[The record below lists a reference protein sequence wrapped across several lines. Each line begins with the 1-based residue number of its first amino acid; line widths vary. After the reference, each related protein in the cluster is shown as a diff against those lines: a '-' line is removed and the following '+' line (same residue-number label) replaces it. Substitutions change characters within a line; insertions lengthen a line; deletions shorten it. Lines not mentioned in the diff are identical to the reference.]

1 MNLDLT
7 AAIPF
12 IRFDPLYSTVA
23 AALFYVAGV
32 ALCRKIGF
40 LKRFC
45 IPSAVIGG
53 LMVAAAVFLL
63 RCCGPARFDVEF
75 DISFQYPSMLIFFTT
90 IGLGGSF
97 ALLRSGGA
105 ALMIYLAACWCM
117 AVLQNVLG
125 SAAAS
130 ALGVHPALGVMAGAV
145 SLEGGPAAAAA
156 EALGVQGAREV
167 AVASAT
173 YGLIAGG
180 LLGGPTAA
188 WLISRKSV
196 AIELS
201 REALYKEGR
210 DLSEMMG
217 LIDSFEMF
225 RAFALVLLL
234 MALGKSATGL
244 FNHCARLAFGWEYFT
259 LPDYA
264 GTMFASVLF
273 RNVNDLFNI
282 VRINRRAVLLIQD
295 LALGLFLTMARMTLR
310 IWEVYSL
317 AAPIMLI
324 LLLQTVVIL
333 AAVFILFPL
342 LGADYDAA
350 VICAGF
356 VGHGLGAVPNAVSN
370 MSSVCDK
377 YGKIS
382 YKAFLIVPLCR
393 TVLIDLVAIP
403 NILWFLRYC
412 SL

>member
-32 ALCRKIGF
+32 ALRRKIGF

-97 ALLRSGGA
+97 ALLRRGGA

-117 AVLQNVLG
+117 AVFQNVLG

-145 SLEGGPAAAAA
+145 SLEGGHAAAAA
-156 EALGVQGAREV
+156 FGPA
-167 AVASAT
+167 AT

-196 AIELS
+196 AIEPS

-234 MALGKSATGL
+234 MALGKSAAGL

-295 LALGLFLTMARMTLR
+295 LALGLFLTMATMTLR

-356 VGHGLGAVPNAVSN
+356 VGHDLGAVPNAVSN

-377 YGKIS
+377 YGEIS
-382 YKAFLIVPLCR
+382 YKAFLIVPLCG

>member
-32 ALCRKIGF
+32 ALRRKIGF

-97 ALLRSGGA
+97 ALLRRGG
-105 ALMIYLAACWCM
+105 
-117 AVLQNVLG
+117 
-125 SAAAS
+125 
-130 ALGVHPALGVMAGAV
+130 
-145 SLEGGPAAAAA
+145 
-156 EALGVQGAREV
+156 
-167 AVASAT
+167 
-173 YGLIAGG
+173 
-180 LLGGPTAA
+180 AA

-196 AIELS
+196 AIEPS

-234 MALGKSATGL
+234 MALGKSAAGL

-295 LALGLFLTMARMTLR
+295 LALGLFLTMATMTLR

-377 YGKIS
+377 YGEIS
-382 YKAFLIVPLCR
+382 YKAFLIVPLCG